1 MSPAIVMDRLG
12 QRRISI
18 RHAISDSSWASSTT
32 MCPNAQVRSAAARS
46 AVVR

>member
-1 MSPAIVMDRLG
+1 MSPAIVMERLG

-18 RHAISDSSWASSTT
+18 RQAISDSSCASSTT
-32 MCPNAQVRSAAARS
+32 MWPNAQVRSSAARS